1 MDKYQPPSPGKKII
15 IIGPPNSGK
24 SQIFSNLTGKYTLIA
39 NYPFSTVSI
48 KQASYSSPEGP
59 CQVFDTPGIYSLF
72 IQSEE
77 ETAVRNMI
85 FSGEVDILLL
95 CLDANRLKQS
105 LSLTAEL
112 IDLRIPMV
120 VAVNAVDESARKG
133 IWIDSVRL
141 SQILGCQVV
150 ESIAV
155 KGVGTNRLKKA
166 LEKAKPVKHSI
177 RFGDMLEA
185 ALSSIEPLLP
195 DNLRYKRKM
204 ALLMLLKD
212 QHLEQYLGNVAD
224 KEVLR
229 KINDTVNEVI
239 QRFQGNPAKLISYT
253 YSRWVDS
260 TFNVITKRQVT
271 AEKRMSV
278 TAARLCRA
286 PLPGSLILLS
296 ILFTMYLLVVH
307 VANALS
313 DFLKNLLWT
322 PVQGWLEMAISL
334 PFWKD
339 FLIGHYGLL
348 SLGMAGALLTVL
360 PVLSVFFI
368 LYSILEDVGYIPNLS
383 VLSKRLF
390 GKIGLS
396 GATILPLV
404 LGFGCKTMATLTT
417 KTIPSQKERYIAI
430 FLIAFAIPCAPQIGL
445 SMSVLGKFG
454 LMAFVISFSI
464 LLAVEVVTGLIL
476 NKLIREDKKS
486 LFVQMLPPI
495 RMPDLKNIL
504 RKTYNRLYEFL
515 IEAFPV
521 FMLAAVALFAIDRL
535 GILQTMKRVLAPMVT
550 GLLGLPTD
558 MVDALILVMATRTAS
573 VVVISGM
580 TEAGRLD
587 FVQCIIAVTLTTMF
601 FPCFANIGSIIKQVG
616 LRSALVMVF
625 TITVSSV
632 VVAGGANWMLRAVF
646 KM

>member
-1 MDKYQPPSPGKKII
+1 
-15 IIGPPNSGK
+15 
-24 SQIFSNLTGKYTLIA
+24 
-39 NYPFSTVSI
+39 
-48 KQASYSSPEGP
+48 
-59 CQVFDTPGIYSLF
+59 
-72 IQSEE
+72 
-77 ETAVRNMI
+77 MI

-307 VANALS
+307 VANTLS
-313 DFLKNLLWT
+313 DFLKNLL
-322 PVQGWLEMAISL
+322 
-334 PFWKD
+334 
-339 FLIGHYGLL
+339 
-348 SLGMAGALLTVL
+348 
-360 PVLSVFFI
+360 
-368 LYSILEDVGYIPNLS
+368 
-383 VLSKRLF
+383 
-390 GKIGLS
+390 
-396 GATILPLV
+396 
-404 LGFGCKTMATLTT
+404 
-417 KTIPSQKERYIAI
+417 
-430 FLIAFAIPCAPQIGL
+430 
-445 SMSVLGKFG
+445 
-454 LMAFVISFSI
+454 
-464 LLAVEVVTGLIL
+464 
-476 NKLIREDKKS
+476 
-486 LFVQMLPPI
+486 
-495 RMPDLKNIL
+495 
-504 RKTYNRLYEFL
+504 
-515 IEAFPV
+515 
-521 FMLAAVALFAIDRL
+521 
-535 GILQTMKRVLAPMVT
+535 
-550 GLLGLPTD
+550 
-558 MVDALILVMATRTAS
+558 
-573 VVVISGM
+573 
-580 TEAGRLD
+580 
-587 FVQCIIAVTLTTMF
+587 
-601 FPCFANIGSIIKQVG
+601 
-616 LRSALVMVF
+616 
-625 TITVSSV
+625 
-632 VVAGGANWMLRAVF
+632 
-646 KM
+646 